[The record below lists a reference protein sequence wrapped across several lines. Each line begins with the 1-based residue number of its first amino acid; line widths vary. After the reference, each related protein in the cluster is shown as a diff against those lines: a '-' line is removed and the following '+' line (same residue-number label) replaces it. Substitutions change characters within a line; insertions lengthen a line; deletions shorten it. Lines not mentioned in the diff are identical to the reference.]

1 MSGVLVTLEGCD
13 AAGKGVISRRV
24 SAALRG
30 LGFAVTATSEPTAG
44 PIGNLIRDALE
55 RRVVLAGDAMGPLFA
70 ADRADHI
77 AQCVMPAIVAGRVV
91 LCDRFDGSNI
101 AYRTAEADGPLFAC
115 ASNACDWTGDDV
127 PAEQHIYAASWRCP
141 SCKSGSVYLTKVA
154 AARLAWAVGLTH
166 PDAPQPDLTVVLDVP
181 LDVAEAR
188 RLARGDASELYDATP
203 MQRRV
208 RAIYKA
214 WPHLMPQRRIVI
226 VDANR
231 DVDVVADDVL
241 RHALSVI
248 DP

>member
-44 PIGNLIRDALE
+44 PIGKLIRDALE

-77 AQCVMPAIVAGRVV
+77 AQCVLPAIVAGRVV
-91 LCDRFDGSNI
+91 LCDRYDGSNL

-115 ASNACDWTGDDV
+115 DDAACGWTSDDAPRAYFGGASWDCPNDRRHIVRLV
-127 PAEQHIYAASWRCP
+127 PA
-141 SCKSGSVYLTKVA
+141 A
-154 AARLAWAVGLTH
+154 AARFAWAVGLTH

-188 RLARGDASELYDATP
+188 RLSRGDASELYDATP